1 MISFFLSLLEFINF
15 SQFKFITGGVI
26 AVKTEVRFFCYSMEK
41 DDFFPWTEN
50 ELEIIEEH
58 EKYHSNMLEY
68 YSNIRKN
75 GPIDPEP
82 RKPGSKLLSAG
93 KKQKLS
99 GKELHNYLL
108 KHIHPRDEFITPKQP
123 QDVEFGSMKKNLQE
137 YVNYL
142 KSLISHT
149 LKFCFE
155 FGRGLEHL
163 KELWEKEKAK
173 GKIKTTWK
181 KWVEKNLHIS
191 DRETRKKREMAK
203 ILYDYPKLVFL
214 NISCN
219 DFYRRKENIKAMMLT
234 YNEIGQF
241 WKAAM

>member
-1 MISFFLSLLEFINF
+1 MN
-15 SQFKFITGGVI
+15 VDNN
-26 AVKTEVRFFCYSMEK
+26 SMEK
-41 DDFFPWTEN
+41 NDVFYWTED
-50 ELEIIEEH
+50 ELEIIEVH
-58 EKYHSNMLEY
+58 ENYHRNMLEY

-82 RKPGSKLLSAG
+82 RKPGSKLSSAG

-99 GKELHNYLL
+99 GEELHNYLRKL
-108 KHIHPRDEFITPKQP
+108 IHPHEKFTKPIQP
-123 QDVEFGSMKKNLQE
+123 QDVDFKSMKKNLQE

-142 KSLISHT
+142 KSLNSHA
-149 LKFCFE
+149 LKFCFD
-155 FGRGLEHL
+155 FGRSLEHL

-173 GKIKTTWK
+173 GKIMITWK

-203 ILYDYPKLVFL
+203 ILYDYPKLQFL
-214 NISCN
+214 DISCN
-219 DFYRRKENIKAMMLT
+219 EFYQRKENIKAMMLT

-241 WKAAM
+241 WKSLDVKENGDKLDSS